1 MEEKKTEAVWV
12 IDPVHTRIRFDTK
25 YLLLTPVSGWFNQF
39 EGSVVTTEDNFNGCQ
54 AQLTI
59 YTNSVYTGNEERD
72 SHLRSADFFDAAHFP
87 MITWKS
93 KQVKVQGDQIE
104 AIGTLTIKG
113 IEQDI
118 TLQARHVGSS
128 PDPMGNMKAGFTLDA
143 KLNRKDFNI
152 TWNQL
157 IDKHG
162 LLLSDEVVLHCDVQL
177 LKLPS

>member
-1 MEEKKTEAVWV
+1 MEEINKEVVWV

-25 YLLLTPVSGWFNQF
+25 YLLLTPVSGWFMQF
-39 EGSVVTTEDNFNGCQ
+39 EGSVVTTEGNFNGSR

-72 SHLRSADFFDAAHFP
+72 AHLRSPDFFDAAKYP
-87 MITWKS
+87 VITWKS
-93 KQVKVQGDQIE
+93 NTVTVQGDLIE
-104 AIGTLTIKG
+104 ATGILTIKG
-113 IEQDI
+113 IEQEM

-128 PDPMGNMKAGFTLDA
+128 PDPMGNTKAGFTLDA
-143 KLNRKDFNI
+143 TLDRKDFNI
-152 TWNQL
+152 TWNQF

-177 LKLPS
+177 LKLP

>member
-1 MEEKKTEAVWV
+1 MEEINKEVIWV

-25 YLLLTPVSGWFNQF
+25 YLLLTPVSGWFTQF
-39 EGSVVTTEDNFNGCQ
+39 EGSVVTTEDNFNGSC

-72 SHLRSADFFDAAHFP
+72 AHLRSADFFDAAKHP
-87 MITWKS
+87 VITWKS
-93 KQVKVQGDQIE
+93 NAVVVRGDQIE
-104 AIGTLTIKG
+104 ATGILSIKG
-113 IEQDI
+113 IEQQL

-128 PDPMGNMKAGFTLDA
+128 PDPMGNTKAGFTLDA
-143 KLNRKDFNI
+143 TLNRKDFNI
-152 TWNQL
+152 TWNQF

-177 LKLPS
+177 LKLP

>member
-1 MEEKKTEAVWV
+1 MEETKKEAVWV

-25 YLLLTPVSGWFNQF
+25 YLLLTPVSGWFTQF
-39 EGSVVTTEDNFNGCQ
+39 EGSVINTEDNFNGAR

-72 SHLRSADFFDAAHFP
+72 THLRSADFFDTAKFP
-87 MITWKS
+87 VITWKS
-93 KQVKVQGDQIE
+93 DQVTVQNGKIE
-104 AIGTLTIKG
+104 VTGSITIKG
-113 IEQDI
+113 IEQPI
-118 TLQARHVGSS
+118 TLQAQHLGST
-128 PDPMGNMKAGFTLDA
+128 PDPMGNTKAGFAVDA
-143 KLNRKDFNI
+143 TLNRKDFNI

-177 LKLPS
+177 LKLP